1 MYTAMYTHYYTI
13 AAIIAETD
21 TIKYKYD
28 ILFMY
33 VYPEAALQKGRI
45 VEIMFACIFNLN

>member
-1 MYTAMYTHYYTI
+1 MYTVYAHYYTI

-21 TIKYKYD
+21 TIKYKYN

-33 VYPEAALQKGRI
+33 VYPEGALQKGRI
-45 VEIMFACIFNLN
+45 VKIMFVCIFNPN